1 MLHYPRWKI
10 ILIACCTLFGVL
22 FTAPNLIGKGGRDW
36 VSNNLPSWVPS
47 QSVNLGLDLQG
58 GSHILLD
65 VGFDTVYAEQAD
77 GLADGLRRALRDE
90 NIQIKSVTSDASKV
104 VLTLGRGDDAA
115 KARSEIRSLDPLINI
130 TTEGNVIMLTWSDAQ
145 RQEIVN
151 NTISQTIEIV
161 RRRVD
166 ETGTNEPV
174 IQRQGEGRVLVQLP
188 GVDDPE
194 RIKNLLGKTAKLG
207 FHLVDERATRTGR
220 GGASALVLP
229 MLENPV
235 EMVGVKRRAMITGE
249 MLTNASAGFD
259 QNGQPVVNFRLDA
272 RGADRFCR
280 VSRDNVGKPFAVVL
294 DGEIVTAPV
303 LREPICGGRGQI
315 SGGFSVEEANDTA
328 LLLRAGALPAPLTI
342 AEERSIGPS
351 LGADSVEAG
360 KKAAMVGFALVIVF
374 MIISYGTFGIF
385 SVLSLMINVTL
396 VFGILSSLQAT
407 LTLPGIAGIVLT
419 IGMAVDA
426 NILIFERIRE
436 DYLQGRS
443 ILSAIQSGFDNAF
456 STIIDANL
464 TGLIAAV
471 LLYSFGTGPIKG
483 FAVTLSIGILTTLFS
498 AVMITKLLIYYW
510 SRKTGAKSLPLAAKE
525 NA

>member
-1 MLHYPRWKI
+1 M
-10 ILIACCTLFGVL
+10 G
-22 FTAPNLIGKGGRDW
+22 
-36 VSNNLPSWVPS
+36 
-47 QSVNLGLDLQG
+47 
-58 GSHILLD
+58 
-65 VGFDTVYAEQAD
+65 TVYSEQSE
-77 GLADGLRRALRDE
+77 GLADGIRSALRSE
-90 NIQIKSVTSDASKV
+90 SIQTQSLVSDANSITI
-104 VLTLGRGDDAA
+104 TLSDEAEAA
-115 KARSEIRSLDPLINI
+115 NARSEIRKLDPLIDIDTNNNI
-130 TTEGNVIMLTWSDAQ
+130 IILQWTDAQ
-145 RQEIVN
+145 HREIVN

-174 IQRQGEGRVLVQLP
+174 IQRQGDSRVLVQLP

-207 FHLVDERATRTGR
+207 FHLVDERASRTGR

-229 MLENPV
+229 MLENPA
-235 EMVGVKRRAMITGE
+235 EMLGVKRRAMITGE
-249 MLTNASAGFD
+249 MLTSASTGFD

-272 RGADRFCR
+272 RGTDRFCR

-294 DGEIVTAPV
+294 DGEIITAPV
-303 LREPICGGRGQI
+303 LREPICGGQGQI
-315 SGGFSVEEANDTA
+315 SGGFSVEEASDTA

-360 KKAAMVGFALVIVF
+360 KKAAMVGFVFVMIF

-385 SVLSLMINVTL
+385 SVLSLSINVLL

-407 LTLPGIAGIVLT
+407 LTLPGIAGIILT

-443 ILSAIQSGFDNAF
+443 VLGAIQSGFDNAF

-471 LLYSFGTGPIKG
+471 MLYSFGTGPIKG
-483 FAVTLSIGILTTLFS
+483 FAVTLSIGILTTMFT
-498 AVMITKLLIYYW
+498 AVMVTKLFIYYW
-510 SRKTGAKSLPLAAKE
+510 SKKSGAKSLPLADKE
-525 NA
+525 KV